1 MSAPDSAPSPS
12 ASSTS
17 QQAKRQRVVI
27 VPGNG
32 CAPIE
37 ASNWYCHLRDSLNA
51 LPTSATDLS
60 PAYTAVTATMPDPDE
75 AYEHTWLPFIRD
87 QLGVDDDTVVV
98 GHSSGAEAAM
108 RLCETTRVRGLLLV
122 SACHT
127 DMGME
132 SEAISGYYN
141 RPWQWRR
148 IKDNA
153 QWIVQLHSTN
163 DRLVPVAEARE
174 VARQLGSEYVEYPNK
189 GHFLKRT
196 MPEVVEVLERKR
208 KEVLSASSGSVQSAE
223 SSSTPAQ

>member
-1 MSAPDSAPSPS
+1 MSDS
-12 ASSTS
+12 ASSAS
-17 QQAKRQRVVI
+17 AIAAQPSSAKRQRVVI

-37 ASNWYCHLRDSLNA
+37 DANWYVHLRDSLNA
-51 LPTSATDLS
+51 LPTSATDRS
-60 PAYTAVTATMPDPDE
+60 PAYHAIARTMPDPDE

-87 QLGVDDDTVVV
+87 ELGVDEHTIVV

-108 RLCETTRVRGLLLV
+108 RLCENTHIAGLLLV
-122 SACHT
+122 SACHS

-141 RPWQWRR
+141 RPWQWQR
-148 IKDNA
+148 IKEHA
-153 QWIVQLHSTN
+153 GWIVQLHSTN

-174 VARQLGSEYVEYPNK
+174 VAQQLGSEYIENGSR

-196 MPEVVEVLERKR
+196 MPEVVEILETKR
-208 KEVLSASSGSVQSAE
+208 REAAE
-223 SSSTPAQ
+223 SKAGVDAIPTLSSTT